1 MWPSIRI
8 AGEGVAVRQQARA
21 EMPPLVAIRKF
32 SLQASLWE
40 LLRPTKHVQE
50 IWVDGL
56 HVQVP
61 PHEDQ
66 NQQKG
71 GAKRAKL
78 PVRFVVDTISSQ
90 DAELDLLPENTGKPV
105 RVFMIHRLDMYSV
118 GLGRPASYRVTLTN
132 PKPIGQINATGHF
145 GPWNRDDPSATQ
157 VSGDFS
163 FDHVDM
169 QSIKGL
175 EGTLSSQGKFSGELD
190 HIEVEGETDTPDFAL
205 DISRNPVHLRT
216 QYKAVVDGRNG
227 NTLLQPVRAEFLRS
241 QVVAEG
247 GVYKSDGAPGREVQ
261 LNATCAN
268 AQLLDLLR
276 LAVKGS
282 QPMTGDISFQSKLN
296 IPPGKE
302 DIADRLKLDG
312 RFTVRQA
319 HFTKLDLA
327 EKIKALSRAGQGKPG
342 QTAQGSDI
350 FNFSGQFDLKNGS
363 LRLSNL
369 TFRVPGADFHF
380 NGTYALRTGAIDF
393 HGTLSLQA
401 KLSQTTTGIKSFL
414 LKPLDPFFS
423 KNHVTVLPLKI
434 TGTRADPSF
443 GPDFRHKPKKPSS

>member
-1 MWPSIRI
+1 
-8 AGEGVAVRQQARA
+8 
-21 EMPPLVAIRKF
+21 
-32 SLQASLWE
+32 
-40 LLRPTKHVQE
+40 
-50 IWVDGL
+50 
-56 HVQVP
+56 
-61 PHEDQ
+61 
-66 NQQKG
+66 
-71 GAKRAKL
+71 
-78 PVRFVVDTISSQ
+78 
-90 DAELDLLPENTGKPV
+90 
-105 RVFMIHRLDMYSV
+105 
-118 GLGRPASYRVTLTN
+118 
-132 PKPIGQINATGHF
+132 
-145 GPWNRDDPSATQ
+145 
-157 VSGDFS
+157 
-163 FDHVDM
+163 
-169 QSIKGL
+169 
-175 EGTLSSQGKFSGELD
+175 
-190 HIEVEGETDTPDFAL
+190 
-205 DISRNPVHLRT
+205 
-216 QYKAVVDGRNG
+216 
-227 NTLLQPVRAEFLRS
+227 
-241 QVVAEG
+241 
-247 GVYKSDGAPGREVQ
+247 
-261 LNATCAN
+261 
-268 AQLLDLLR
+268 LLDLLR